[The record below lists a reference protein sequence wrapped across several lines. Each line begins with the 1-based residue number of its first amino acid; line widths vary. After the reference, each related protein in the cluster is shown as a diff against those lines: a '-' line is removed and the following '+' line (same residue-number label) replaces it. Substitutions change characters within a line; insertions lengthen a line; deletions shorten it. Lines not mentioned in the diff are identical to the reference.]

1 MSGYNTQG
9 MHRVWYE
16 GNLILR
22 FPHPP
27 RPWLE
32 DRREDPALLRVM
44 ENETNKFE
52 DTHHIRLPWA
62 IVLTLYEA
70 RNDRRRR
77 RQGQVNIEPET
88 GRYITVPG
96 KGLSPL

>member
-1 MSGYNTQG
+1 MYKEYTG
-9 MHRVWYE
+9 YE

-27 RPWLE
+27 HSWPG
-32 DRREDPALLRVM
+32 DCREDPALLWVM
-44 ENETNKFE
+44 ENETKKFK
-52 DTHHIRLPWA
+52 DTHHTRLPWA

-77 RQGQVNIEPET
+77 RRGQVNIEPET
-88 GRYITVPG
+88 GRRITVPG